1 MKKNISIIV
10 WMGLCLGIAST
21 AYATDVRQVYGAEY
35 KYGTKHVTNEV
46 TTQEKIGEALVEP
59 YLQKVEIRKESDGA
73 QTIKPSLLKVWIIAD
88 DHKGYKIYFN
98 QNTREFGLARYSQQ
112 GETPFVSD
120 SSYIPTEL
128 TKVFLA
134 RK

>member
-1 MKKNISIIV
+1 MKKITSIIISL
-10 WMGLCLGIAST
+10 GLCLSFVST
-21 AYATDVRQVYGAEY
+21 VYATDVRQVYGAEY
-35 KYGTKHVTNEV
+35 KYGARHITNKM

-59 YLQKVEIRKESDGA
+59 YLQRVEMHKSSGGT
-73 QTIKPSLLKVWIIAD
+73 QTIKSSLLKVWIIAD

-98 QNTREFGLARYSQQ
+98 QNTREFGLAKYAQQ

-120 SSYIPTEL
+120 SSYVPTEL
-128 TKVFLA
+128 TKAFLP

>member
-1 MKKNISIIV
+1 MKKNISIII
-10 WMGLCLGIAST
+10 WMGLSLGIAST
-21 AYATDVRQVYGAEY
+21 AYATDVRQIYGAEY
-35 KYGTKHVTNEV
+35 KYGTKHITNNM

-59 YLQKVEIRKESDGA
+59 YIQKIEVRKSPDGT

-98 QNTREFGLARYSQQ
+98 QNTRKFGLARYAQQ

-120 SSYIPTEL
+120 SSYVPTEL
-128 TKVFLA
+128 TKVFLT